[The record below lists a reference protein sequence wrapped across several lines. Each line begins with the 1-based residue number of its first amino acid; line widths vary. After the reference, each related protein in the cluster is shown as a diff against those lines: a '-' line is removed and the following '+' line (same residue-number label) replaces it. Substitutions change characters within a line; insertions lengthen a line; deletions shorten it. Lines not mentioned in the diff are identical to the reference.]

1 MSKLL
6 RTENIS
12 KYFGGVKALVDV
24 NMEIR
29 SDEILG
35 IIGPNGAGKTTL
47 FNVLTGFDKPNKG
60 RVFCYD
66 KDVTGKPVHEMCKL
80 GMGRTF
86 QNIRLFGQMK
96 VIDNLVVGMHTKLF
110 VSLVEV
116 VLNSKSGQ
124 LKEISA
130 YKKAHEIL
138 KYLKIDDVAFELA
151 SNLPYGKQ
159 RKVEIARALAS
170 QPKLLLLDEPSAGMN
185 PKETEELIELIE
197 GIKDNF
203 GPIIIIIE
211 HNMQL
216 IMGISDRIIVLNFGE
231 KIAEGTPKEIQNNKL
246 VIEAYLGQEEEKLKN
261 AFRD

>member
-1 MSKLL
+1 MSTLL
-6 RTENIS
+6 NTENIS
-12 KYFGGVKALVDV
+12 KYFGGVKALIDV

-47 FNVLTGFDKPNKG
+47 FNVLSGFDKPTKG
-60 RVFCYD
+60 KVFCYD
-66 KDVTGKPVHEMCKL
+66 KDVTGKAVHEMCKL

-110 VSLVEV
+110 VNLVEV
-116 VLNSKSGQ
+116 VLDSKSSR
-124 LKEISA
+124 LKENVA
-130 YKKAHEIL
+130 YKRAHEIL
-138 KYLKIDDVAFELA
+138 NYLKIDDVAFELA

-159 RKVEIARALAS
+159 RKVEIARALSS

-185 PKETEELIELIE
+185 PKETEELMKLIG

-203 GPIIIIIE
+203 GPIVVIIE

-216 IMGISDRIIVLNFGE
+216 VMGISDRIIVLNFGK

-246 VIEAYLGQEEEKLKN
+246 VIEAYLG
-261 AFRD
+261 

>member
-1 MSKLL
+1 MNTLL
-6 RTENIS
+6 DVESIS
-12 KYFGGVKALVDV
+12 RYFGGVKALFEVSMQV
-24 NMEIR
+24 K

-47 FNVLTGFDKPNKG
+47 FNVLSGFDKPTKG
-60 RVFCYD
+60 RIFYYD

-86 QNIRLFGQMK
+86 QNIRLFGKMK

-110 VSLVEV
+110 VNFIEV
-116 VLNSKSGQ
+116 VLNSKSGR
-124 LKEISA
+124 LKENNV

-138 KYLKIDDVAFELA
+138 KYLKIDDIAFELA

-159 RKVEIARALAS
+159 RKVEIARALSS

-185 PKETEELIELIE
+185 PNETEELMKLIG

-203 GPIIIIIE
+203 GPVVVIIE

-216 IMGISDRIIVLNFGE
+216 VMGISDRIIVLNFGK
-231 KIAEGTPKEIQNNKL
+231 KIAEGTPKEIQNNQL
-246 VIEAYLGQEEEKLKN
+246 VIEAYLG
-261 AFRD
+261 